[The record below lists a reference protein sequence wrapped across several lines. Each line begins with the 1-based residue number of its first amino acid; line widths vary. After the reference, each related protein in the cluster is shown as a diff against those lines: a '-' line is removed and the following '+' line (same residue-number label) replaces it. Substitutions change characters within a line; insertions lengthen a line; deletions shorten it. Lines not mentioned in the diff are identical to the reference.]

1 MRRSSMKGSATRHAV
16 GGDAAMV
23 AMLSVT
29 VVIEIVMM
37 MMMMMMMMM
46 TVVMTVVSHPPTN
59 ALSQS
64 P

>member
-37 MMMMMMMMM
+37 MMMMMMMM